1 MYALHRLAMIN
12 EQGEVEEMIV
22 VQELFPEVRT
32 QVRTLSS
39 YEGIK
44 QMVSFPFI
52 IIKNFAEK
60 RISNDQ

>member
-1 MYALHRLAMIN
+1 MIN